1 MRKLTLTLFVLFL
14 ALSATQAQIVNIE
27 DSRKKIDSTGFYGH
41 MDLAFNL
48 VKASQ
53 RLITFRG
60 SSRADWLREKGAWLA
75 IVDYR
80 VILNDKATL
89 QDDGFFHFR
98 YGRFLSERFTWEAFS
113 QIQHNRQLRIDLRW
127 LAGTGPRFLL
137 YDHPQQK
144 IYLGAMYM
152 YEYDELASNNTIWRD
167 HRMSS
172 YLSVHL
178 QLTPNLNFASTSYYQ
193 PIINNFADSRLSSV
207 NSINLKISSHLRFK
221 VQFNISYDAR
231 LARAETEVPT
241 TVYSLTN
248 GIRWEF

>member
-1 MRKLTLTLFVLFL
+1 MRKLAFIISILFF
-14 ALSATQAQIVNIE
+14 AHTNPNAQIVNIE
-27 DSRKKIDSTGFYGH
+27 DSRKKIDSSGFYGH

-48 VKASQ
+48 VQASQ
-53 RLITFRG
+53 KLVTFRG

-80 VILNDKATL
+80 VILNNSATL

-98 YGRFLSERFTWEAFS
+98 YGRFLNKRFTWEAFS
-113 QIQHNRQLRIDLRW
+113 QVQHNRQLRIDLRW

-137 YDHPQQK
+137 YDKPKQK

-152 YEYDELASNNTIWRD
+152 YEYDELASSGTTWRD

-172 YLSVHL
+172 YLSIHV

-193 PIINNFADSRLSSV
+193 PIINNFSDSRLSSV
-207 NSINLKISSHLRFK
+207 NSINLKISSHLRFH

-231 LARAETEVPT
+231 LARAEVEVPS
-241 TVYSLTN
+241 TVYNLTN

>member
-1 MRKLTLTLFVLFL
+1 MRELTTLILLLFTSL
-14 ALSATQAQIVNIE
+14 ITLKAQIVNIE
-27 DSRKKIDSTGFYGH
+27 DSRKKIDSSGFYGH

-48 VKASQ
+48 NKASQ
-53 RLITFRG
+53 QLTTFRG
-60 SSRADWLREKGAWLA
+60 SSRADWLRDKGAWLS

-80 VILNDKATL
+80 VLLNDKDKI

-98 YGRFLSERFTWEAFS
+98 YGRFLNKRFTWEAFS
-113 QIQHNRQLRIDLRW
+113 QVQHNRQLRIDLRW
-127 LAGTGPRFLL
+127 LIGSGPRFLL
-137 YDHPQQK
+137 YDKPKQK
-144 IYLGAMYM
+144 IYLGMMYM
-152 YEYDELASNNTIWRD
+152 YEYDELASEGTVWRD
-167 HRMSS
+167 HRMSN

-207 NSINLKISSHLRFK
+207 NSLNFKISSHLRFH

-231 LARAETEVPT
+231 LSQEETEVPT
-241 TVYSLTN
+241 TVYNLTN